1 MSDND
6 FEFQLNLPIPWDIP
20 LDYRLEP
27 IQQQKLTKSLKLLL
41 ESLSLDSIDKS
52 LTKNQQA
59 IACLGIVTMQSVE
72 VEQTKTFLKTWEV
85 QDYDNY
91 FKINRVRSTEPAA
104 ILVQS
109 LLVNCRAFFLLCK
122 NNKQLDKN
130 QIKIQKQGFISY
142 VYLIARNFNL
152 EI

>member
-6 FEFQLNLPIPWDIP
+6 FDFQLNLAIPWDIP
-20 LDYRLEP
+20 IDYRLNS
-27 IQQQKLTKSLKLLL
+27 IQQQKLAKSLKLLL
-41 ESLSLDSIDKS
+41 ESLRLDSIDKS

-59 IACLGIVTMQSVE
+59 IDCLGIVAMQPVE
-72 VEQTKTFLKTWEV
+72 VEQTKTSLKTWEV
-85 QDYDNY
+85 KDYDDY
-91 FKINRVRSTEPAA
+91 FKINRVRSTEPAT

-109 LLVNCRAFFLLCK
+109 LLVNCQAFFLLCK

-130 QIKIQKQGFISY
+130 QIQIQKQGFISY